1 MIILGSLL
9 SKVNSVLNNKTVNNA
24 KWMIGEQAVQM
35 AISVV
40 LGVITARYLGP
51 SNYGVINYSAA
62 FVVFFSSI
70 VTLGLEGVI
79 IKEMVNNRDQEGTII
94 GTGIAMRLLA
104 SAISIFAILI
114 LLTILNPGDTIVLK
128 VGFLQSLVMLFKAF
142 ELIDFWF
149 QSYLRSKYVAI
160 LKSISYFL
168 VAIYKFY
175 ILFTN
180 KSIEWFAFSTSLD
193 FLLIAIMIVIAYY
206 KKGGKQMHFSFEMA
220 KKLLKQ
226 SYHFILS
233 GMLITVYVQMDK
245 ILIGQFLT
253 EADVGLYSAAT
264 TICNYWLLVPVA
276 LINSARPTIMQLKKD
291 ENEEMY
297 LKRIKQLYCILIWG
311 GAIVCLGISVLS
323 KFILS
328 TLYQEAYISATP
340 TLAIVIWYTIFS
352 TLGTARGIWIVCEN
366 KNAYI
371 KKIVLWGTVMNLV
384 LNLALI
390 PVLGIIGSA
399 ITSLTTQIFTAI
411 IAPMLY
417 KETRIHSKYI
427 LDAFLFRIK

>member
-1 MIILGSLL
+1 MVILKSLL
-9 SKVNSVLNNKTVNNA
+9 SKIKSILNNKTVNNA

-35 AISVV
+35 VISLV
-40 LGVITARYLGP
+40 LGILTARYLGP

-62 FVVFFSSI
+62 FVVFFSSV

-79 IKEMVNNRDQEGTII
+79 IKEMVNNRDKEGTII
-94 GTGIAMRLLA
+94 GTGIAMRLAA
-104 SAISIFAILI
+104 SVISIFVII
-114 LLTILNPGDTIVLK
+114 VILTILKPGDTLVLK
-128 VGFLQSLVMLFKAF
+128 VGFLQSLVMLFRAF

-149 QSYLRSKYVAI
+149 QSHLRSKYVAI

-168 VAIYKFY
+168 VAIYKFF

-180 KSIEWFAFSTSLD
+180 KSVEWFAFSTTLD

-206 KKGGKQMHFSFEMA
+206 KKGGKPMHFSMETA
-220 KKLLKQ
+220 KSLLKQ

-233 GMLITVYVQMDK
+233 GMLIIVYVQIDK

-291 ENEEMY
+291 GNEEMY
-297 LKRIKQLYCILIWG
+297 LKRIKQLYCLLIWG
-311 GAIVCLGISVLS
+311 GAVVCLGISVLS
-323 KFILS
+323 KFIL
-328 TLYQEAYISATP
+328 TVLYQEAYVSAAP

-371 KKIVLWGTVMNLV
+371 KKIVLWGTVLSV
-384 LNLALI
+384 GLNLILI
-390 PVLGIIGSA
+390 PTLGIVGSA
-399 ITSLTTQIFTAI
+399 ITSLSTQIFTAI
-411 IAPMLY
+411 IAPMFY

-427 LDAFLFRIK
+427 LDAFLFKIK

>member
-1 MIILGSLL
+1 
-9 SKVNSVLNNKTVNNA
+9 
-24 KWMIGEQAVQM
+24 M

-40 LGVITARYLGP
+40 LGVLTARYLGP

-79 IKEMVNNRDQEGTII
+79 IKEMVNNRDKEGTIV
-94 GTGIAMRLLA
+94 GTGIAMRLAA
-104 SAISIFAILI
+104 SVLSIFAILVI
-114 LLTILNPGDTIVLK
+114 LLVLNPGDTLVLK
-128 VGFLQSLVMLFKAF
+128 VGFLQSLVMIFRSF

-149 QSYLRSKYVAI
+149 QSHLQSKYVAI
-160 LKSISYFL
+160 LKSISYVL
-168 VAIYKFY
+168 VAAYKFF

-180 KSIEWFAFSTSLD
+180 KSVEWFAFSTSLD
-193 FLLIAIMIVIAYY
+193 FLLIAVMILFAYF
-206 KKGGKQMHFSFEMA
+206 KKGGKPLRFSFETA
-220 KKLLKQ
+220 KNLLKQ

-233 GMLITVYVQMDK
+233 GMIITVYVQMDK

-291 ENEEMY
+291 GNEEMY
-297 LKRIKQLYCILIWG
+297 LKRIKQLYCVLIWG
-311 GAIVCLGISVLS
+311 GTAVSLVISLLS
-323 KFILS
+323 KFILGV
-328 TLYQEAYISATP
+328 LYQEAYLAAAP
-340 TLAIVIWYTIFS
+340 TLAIVIWYTTFS
-352 TLGTARGIWIVCEN
+352 TLGTARGIWIVCED

-371 KKIVLWGTVMNLV
+371 KKIVFWGAVVNLV
-384 LNLALI
+384 LNVVLI
-390 PVLGIIGSA
+390 PLLGIVGSA

-417 KETRIHSKYI
+417 KETRIHTKYI
-427 LDAFLFRIK
+427 VDAFLFRIK